1 VGIIVYRSLC
11 QEFKE
16 IGGVKMDEA
25 TIAQTILTGLIFLI
39 FVGFLIWGIK
49 TGQFH
54 NIEETK
60 YRMLEDDKKPPKPD
74 TKPDT
79 EQERKT

>member
-1 VGIIVYRSLC
+1 
-11 QEFKE
+11 
-16 IGGVKMDEA
+16 MDEA

-54 NIEETK
+54 NIEEVK
-60 YRMLEDDKKPPKPD
+60 YRMLENDEKPKNAEDKTGSKEEHK
-74 TKPDT
+74 K
-79 EQERKT
+79 

>member
-1 VGIIVYRSLC
+1 
-11 QEFKE
+11 
-16 IGGVKMDEA
+16 MDEA

-54 NIEETK
+54 NIEEAK
-60 YRMLEDDKKPPKPD
+60 YRMLENDKKPKNAENKAG
-74 TKPDT
+74 TK
-79 EQERKT
+79 EEHKT